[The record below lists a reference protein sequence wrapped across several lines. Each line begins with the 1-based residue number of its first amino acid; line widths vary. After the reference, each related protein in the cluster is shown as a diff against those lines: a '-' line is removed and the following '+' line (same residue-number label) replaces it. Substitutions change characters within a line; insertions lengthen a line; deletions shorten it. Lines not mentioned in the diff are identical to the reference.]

1 MNLLK
6 RINKKVW
13 IALVVVMAIQI
24 MCDPFSSILHFSQS
38 VKAKLLMPSARQK
51 WESQHISHYKF
62 DMNAYMP
69 LTCIVGGSVEV
80 KDGVVIR
87 TGPSSDAGTAPV
99 PLLDPG
105 FTALENISF
114 CDYKNY
120 TIPGLFNEVERW
132 IKLYPTIRHVSL
144 DSKYGFIS
152 SFGFGNSG
160 GNGLLSPTVSDCCG
174 GFSIRNF
181 QVLDDKP

>member
-1 MNLLK
+1 MNVIK

-13 IALVVVMAIQI
+13 IALAIVIAIQLLF
-24 MCDPFSSILHFSQS
+24 DPLTPIVHFGQG
-38 VKAKLLMPSARQK
+38 VKAKLFMLSVRQK
-51 WESQHISHYKF
+51 WESQNISHYKF
-62 DMNAYMP
+62 DIKVYMP
-69 LTCIVGGSVEV
+69 LACIVGGSVEV

-87 TGPSSDAGTAPV
+87 TGPSSDAGTEPV

-105 FTALENISF
+105 FTALENIFF
-114 CDYKNY
+114 CNYRNY

-132 IKLYPTIRHVSL
+132 IKLYPSIRHISF

-152 SFGFGNSG
+152 SFSFGSSG

-174 GFSIRNF
+174 GFSIQNF
-181 QVLDDKP
+181 QVLDE

>member
-1 MNLLK
+1 MNIIK
-6 RINKKVW
+6 RVSKKVW
-13 IALVVVMAIQI
+13 IVLAVVVVVFQI
-24 MCDPFSSILHFSQS
+24 LFDPLSTFLHFSQS

-51 WESQHISHYKF
+51 WELQDISHYKF
-62 DMNAYMP
+62 DMKAYMP
-69 LTCIVGGSVEV
+69 LACIVGGSVEV

-87 TGPSSDAGTAPV
+87 TGPSSDAGAGRI

-105 FTALENISF
+105 FTAVGGFFL

-120 TIPGLFNEVERW
+120 TIPGFFNEVERW
-132 IKLYPTIRHVSL
+132 VKLYPSFRHISF

-152 SFGFGNSG
+152 SLGFGDSG
-160 GNGLLSPTVSDCCG
+160 GIGLLSPTVSDCCG

-181 QVLDDKP
+181 QVLDD